1 MRILLTGF
9 EPFGGDKHNPAQRI
23 CEALSE
29 SKSEHWD
36 LRTCILPVS
45 FTKAPIALWQAVEE
59 VKPEIAICLGY
70 SAKADCFVIERIAL
84 NIEDARIADNDHYRP
99 QDTLVEP
106 EGALALETTLPIRA
120 LDSHLRERG
129 IPARISYTAGTF
141 VCNTVFYT
149 LLLEGQ
155 TKGYP
160 RLAGFIHVPAL
171 PEMALEKREQAFLPL
186 EYIVSGIRE
195 ILEFL
200 IRG

>member
-9 EPFGGDKHNPAQRI
+9 EPFGGDKHNPSQRI

-29 SKSEHWD
+29 SKAGRLD
-36 LRTCILPVS
+36 LWTRILPVS
-45 FTKAPIALWQAVEE
+45 FTKAPIALRQALEE
-59 VKPEIAICLGY
+59 VKPDLALGLGY
-70 SAKADCFVIERIAL
+70 SAKADRFVIERIAL

-120 LDSHLRERG
+120 LDTHLRERG

-149 LLLEGQ
+149 LLLEAQ

-171 PEMALEKREQAFLPL
+171 PEMTLEKREQAFLPL

-200 IRG
+200 SHR